1 MKKDVASVPR
11 DLGSTYRVK
20 EKKAHPI
27 RKNAIETNDFNQ
39 PSGCDTGW
47 PDAPRARN
55 MVLPSTRV
63 SRVGGFD
70 ERISTRLHAHK
81 AGPGIVRTAVAE
93 T

>member
-1 MKKDVASVPR
+1 VSVPR

-20 EKKAHPI
+20 EKKAHPR
-27 RKNAIETNDFNQ
+27 RKNAIETKDFNQ

-55 MVLPSTRV
+55 MVLPSPYV
-63 SRVGGFD
+63 SRVGSLE
-70 ERISTRLHAHK
+70 ERISTRLHAHETC
-81 AGPGIVRTAVAE
+81 PGIICTAVAE